1 MPCREKQVKNPL
13 ETIKKGG
20 LKHEYEYEKKSS

>member
-13 ETIKKGG
+13 ETIKGG